1 MKHLKTINELY
12 INTSEVS
19 GVIDDIL
26 LEINDIPK
34 FTSLSWG
41 EDDSMVVV
49 VKLSEN
55 EDDYM
60 EEGVSIDGEIV
71 ETIKRLLDFMGNSGY
86 EYLMEFGTDNIPP
99 GTSRESLGDYIRKF
113 EYKEL
118 DDDDLTMWVDE
129 FIRITF
135 TK

>member
-19 GVIDDIL
+19 SVIDDIL

-34 FTSLSWG
+34 FTSLNWG
-41 EDDSMVVV
+41 VDDGMVVI

-55 EDDYM
+55 DDYM
-60 EEGVSIDGEIV
+60 EEGVNISGDIK
-71 ETIKRLLDFMGNSGY
+71 ETIKRLLDFMNNSGY

-99 GTSRESLGDYIRKF
+99 GTPQKELSDYIRKF

-118 DDDDLTMWVDE
+118 DDNDLTMWMDE

>member
-34 FTSLSWG
+34 FTSLNWSV
-41 EDDSMVVV
+41 DDGMVVI

-55 EDDYM
+55 DDYM
-60 EEGVSIDGEIV
+60 EEGVNISGDIK
-71 ETIKRLLDFMGNSGY
+71 ETIKRLLDFMNDSGY

-99 GTSRESLGDYIRKF
+99 GTPQKEAWNDYIRKF

-118 DDDDLTMWVDE
+118 DDNDLTIWIDE